1 MYDGHKAALQI
12 DAYKQSAKQ
21 REVGRSEGRKEGPKV
36 RPPSSVLRPPYKQ
49 SAKQREVGRSEGRK
63 EGPKV
68 RPPSSV
74 VRRRVP
80 WRQKRSKARARAR
93 ARALRAIPHELCSLL
108 LPTDPRCAYPAPHGG
123 GGRDPHDTTIHK
135 FWTLVKLHESLDDG
149 KTDPKFA
156 GSSSSSTAK
165 WTAESREDK
174 ERVKA
179 WGDDPHTVYWSV
191 GASCVRVCQDAI
203 GWRVARTRRASNERR
218 RPRDHATATL
228 RPRAR
233 PPEEEVARR
242 VRPVAQQQQ
251 QRASPSA
258 DPASRALGGASSRR
272 ADPVSIDD
280 DVCVCVRVTP
290 RCGSLE
296 RSTRPS
302 SSLPRRGGRS
312 QVRYAPRHRAGRQG
326 GERREAGAVPARR

>member
-12 DAYKQSAKQ
+12 DA
-21 REVGRSEGRKEGPKV
+21 
-36 RPPSSVLRPPYKQ
+36 YKQ

-228 RPRAR
+228 RPRA
-233 PPEEEVARR
+233 PPGGRGGAPRASRRAAAAAARFSLGRSRVARARRR
-242 VRPVAQQQQ
+242 VLAPRRPCLHRRRRVCVCA
-251 QRASPSA
+251 RDAAMRFSRTLDSPIIISPSA
-258 DPASRALGGASSRR
+258 
-272 ADPVSIDD
+272 
-280 DVCVCVRVTP
+280 
-290 RCGSLE
+290 
-296 RSTRPS
+296 
-302 SSLPRRGGRS
+302 GRS
-312 QVRYAPRHRAGRQG
+312 VAGTIRAKASGRT
-326 GERREAGAVPARR
+326 ARR